1 MSQQSRESNFAT
13 NAGTPAAMLMLVIVF
28 MMVTPYLAHAQTFTV
43 LHSFTGAGDGNGP
56 QAGLSMDRAG
66 NLYGT
71 TVAGGGSMGA
81 AAGTV
86 FRLSHARSGWTLNTL
101 FTFTEQ
107 SQGSQ
112 PQARV
117 IFGPDGNLYG
127 TTIHGGVSDCDFG
140 CGTVFRLRP
149 PASVC
154 TSVLCPWT
162 ETVLHSFTALPDGS
176 TPGAGDLTF
185 DQMGNIYGT
194 TTGGGLNLCLGGCG
208 VVFKLSPSH
217 GTWTETIAYSFTGAG
232 DGSLPEA
239 GVIFDNAGD
248 LYGTAF
254 EGGVNFSGTV
264 YELTPSGSGWTEKTL
279 HSFQRAT
286 DGGFPVAGLI
296 FDPSGHLYGTTSF
309 GGSGGGGTVFS
320 LTPSGE
326 SWIFS
331 ALHSFVGNGTGP
343 DGSLVMDAVGDLYGV
358 ANSGGGF
365 GFGSVF
371 ELTPSG
377 DGWTFTS
384 LHDFTGGTDGKFP
397 FGNVTLDANG
407 NLFGT
412 ASEGGA
418 FGEGVVWEIV
428 P

>member
-1 MSQQSRESNFAT
+1 
-13 NAGTPAAMLMLVIVF
+13 
-28 MMVTPYLAHAQTFTV
+28 
-43 LHSFTGAGDGNGP
+43 
-56 QAGLSMDRAG
+56 
-66 NLYGT
+66 
-71 TVAGGGSMGA
+71 MGA
-81 AAGTV
+81 DAGTV
-86 FRLSHARSGWTLNTL
+86 FKLSHVGSGWTLNTL

-107 SQGSQ
+107 SQGSA

-117 IFGPDGNLYG
+117 IFGSDGNLYG
-127 TTIHGGVSDCDFG
+127 TTTEGGVSDCDFG

-149 PASVC
+149 PATACKSAI
-154 TSVLCPWT
+154 CPWT
-162 ETVLHSFTALPDGS
+162 ETVLHSFVALPDGS
-176 TPGAGDLTF
+176 TPGTGDLVF
-185 DQMGNIYGT
+185 DQTGNIYGT
-194 TTGGGLNLCLGGCG
+194 TTGGGLNLCLGAPGK
-208 VVFKLSPSH
+208 VVFKLTPSRLH
-217 GTWTETIAYSFTGAG
+217 WTESIVYSFTGG
-232 DGSLPEA
+232 NDGSLPEA

-254 EGGVNFSGTV
+254 EGGGNFSGTV
-264 YELTPSGSGWTEKTL
+264 YELMPSGSGWTEKTL

-286 DGGFPVAGLI
+286 EGAFPAAGLI
-296 FDPSGHLYGTTSF
+296 FDPSGHLYGTASF

-320 LTPSGE
+320 LTPSGG

-331 ALHSFVGNGTGP
+331 VLHSFVGNGTGP

-358 ANSGGGF
+358 VNSGGGF
-365 GFGSVF
+365 GFGSAF